1 MTNVGGATSGMVP
14 SQSLYQANAGIAP
27 HPAAMNAFAHGD
39 QWQASANSAATSKK
53 TLAEMLA
60 DVGQVKEGS
69 GVIARVWNWMNK
81 PKVEAVR
88 EFGSAVLVNAPSL
101 LIEFSKKS
109 AAGAAGTAVAGSAA
123 AIGTESLG
131 ATVGNIG
138 RAAGSTGL
146 MAVLS
151 KVGAVTGTVGGV
163 VQLLRDMVQAEV
175 DPPGKLEKGLLL
187 GGGFLAATGSVI
199 ALCGAGFPGA
209 VIGLIGT
216 LAHASGLWAKAKRIG
231 D

>member
-1 MTNVGGATSGMVP
+1 MTNVGGATSGIVP
-14 SQSLYQANAGIAP
+14 AQSLYQTNAGLAH
-27 HPAAMNAFAHGD
+27 HPAAMSAYAHGD
-39 QWQASANSAATSKK
+39 QWQATATTAPSGKK

-69 GVIARVWNWMNK
+69 SLIARVWNWMNK

-88 EFGSAVLVNAPSL
+88 EFGGSLLVNAPSL
-101 LIEFSKKS
+101 FIEFSKKS
-109 AAGAAGTAVAGSAA
+109 AASAAGTAVAGSAA

-131 ATVGNIG
+131 ATVGNIS
-138 RAAGSTGL
+138 RAAGNTGL

-216 LAHASGLWAKAKRIG
+216 LAHASGLWAKANRIG